1 MMSYENFGTRL
12 TDFEVFGK
20 SVILPMD
27 GRVVTVVRSV
37 STQQRVEI
45 WKKVKV
51 LLLKEVDND
60 PDINAAVEI
69 EDHDNGSEVD
79 LEEKPHNMVEVE
91 IGGVGSPFLLR
102 LLHLKQ
108 DTIPL
113 DIQVNA
119 WTCAVWCSVHAD
131 DLRNIVSL
139 RTVDACIWSF
149 PISRLVTSYQ
159 LEQL

>member
-1 MMSYENFGTRL
+1 M
-12 TDFEVFGK
+12 
-20 SVILPMD
+20 
-27 GRVVTVVRSV
+27 
-37 STQQRVEI
+37 
-45 WKKVKV
+45 KV

-113 DIQVNA
+113 DIQVN
-119 WTCAVWCSVHAD
+119 
-131 DLRNIVSL
+131 
-139 RTVDACIWSF
+139 
-149 PISRLVTSYQ
+149 ISR
-159 LEQL
+159 

>member
-1 MMSYENFGTRL
+1 M
-12 TDFEVFGK
+12 
-20 SVILPMD
+20 
-27 GRVVTVVRSV
+27 
-37 STQQRVEI
+37 
-45 WKKVKV
+45 KV

-91 IGGVGSPFLLR
+91 IGGEGSPFLLR

-119 WTCAVWCSVHAD
+119 
-131 DLRNIVSL
+131 
-139 RTVDACIWSF
+139 
-149 PISRLVTSYQ
+149 
-159 LEQL
+159 